1 MRRREFITLLGSAA
15 AVWPL
20 AGQAQQ
26 PERVRRIG
34 VPFPLAED
42 DTESVARRAAF
53 EQALKA
59 LGWIN
64 GGNVR
69 IDYHWAGGEAEL
81 IRKIRRGIG
90 RLGARCY
97 RDLRQ
102 PSRRSN
108 GTGDTQY
115 SN

>member
-20 AGQAQQ
+20 AGRAQQ

-34 VPFPLAED
+34 VLFSLAVD

-69 IDYHWAGGEAEL
+69 IDYRWAGSDLGL
-81 IRKIRRGIG
+81 VPNLSRNWSPRRQM
-90 RLGARCY
+90 L
-97 RDLRQ
+97 
-102 PSRRSN
+102 S
-108 GTGDTQY
+108 
-115 SN
+115 